1 MLIASYS
8 KEKFIMKTNLMIKRL
23 RKEKGMTQEELAER
37 LNVSLMTV
45 RRWEWGNTSPN
56 SKMLVELA
64 DVLGTTPEKLLSD
77 DTEENDTFT
86 FSEKERSK
94 KTTLRNTGNL
104 LVYER
109 NGERMELP
117 PTQESYEIFRQIA
130 SIIAKRES
138 VQPVTA

>member
-1 MLIASYS
+1 MN
-8 KEKFIMKTNLMIKRL
+8 TNLKIKRL

-77 DTEENDTFT
+77 DTEENDSFVL
-86 FSEKERSK
+86 SEKERSK
-94 KTTLRNTGNL
+94 KTALKNTGNL

-117 PTQESYEIFRQIA
+117 PTKESYEIFRQIA
-130 SIIAKRES
+130 SIIARRES
-138 VQPVTA
+138 GQPVMA

>member
-1 MLIASYS
+1 
-8 KEKFIMKTNLMIKRL
+8 MKTNLKIKRL
-23 RKEKGMTQEELAER
+23 RKEKGLTQEELAER

-77 DTEENDTFT
+77 DTEENDGFVL
-86 FSEKERSK
+86 SEKERNK
-94 KTTLRNTGNL
+94 KTELKNTGNL

-130 SIIAKRES
+130 SIIAQRES
-138 VQPVTA
+138 EQPVIA

>member
-1 MLIASYS
+1 
-8 KEKFIMKTNLMIKRL
+8 MKTNLKIKRL
-23 RKEKGMTQEELAER
+23 RKEKGLTQEELAER

-77 DTEENDTFT
+77 DTEENDGFVL
-86 FSEKERSK
+86 FEKGRNK
-94 KTTLRNTGNL
+94 KTELKNTGNL

-130 SIIAKRES
+130 SIIAQRES
-138 VQPVTA
+138 EQPVMA